1 MRKKDFQIFE
11 YFVTFC
17 KLPILKALISLEKIP
32 STFED
37 FQTQGKLAKKTFN
50 QISASNVRQQKRKTW
65 SLSVIN

>member
-1 MRKKDFQIFE
+1 MRKKDFQITMFE

-17 KLPILKALISLEKIP
+17 MLPILKALISLEKIP

-50 QISASNVRQQKRKTW
+50 QISASNVTQQKKDST
-65 SLSVIN
+65 